1 MKVHSSG
8 FERSLKKLSEI
19 GDFLDGIID
28 FGLLCKGA
36 SQFHKNAMKV
46 KKKMWWEH
54 TKAKLGIGGVV
65 TLVILIVII
74 IIVVKT
80 QGG

>member
-1 MKVHSSG
+1 
-8 FERSLKKLSEI
+8 
-19 GDFLDGIID
+19 
-28 FGLLCKGA
+28 
-36 SQFHKNAMKV
+36 MKV

-54 TKAKLGIGGVV
+54 TKAKIGIGGAV